1 MGKKRNQ
8 KASRSEKRMQK
19 LYNEAIREV
28 KERNLNL
35 DVLPV
40 TDSED
45 LAHENSEEGKYVSQK
60 TRKKPKEV
68 LEESIKK
75 QEDLRKPRIPLC
87 VPVSRLIPFKLD
99 HERGLEFP
107 RDFCRDPTS
116 FSWIPRSE
124 SSLVYEV
131 YRARMSPS
139 SDFSALERKRSL
151 SCGELFGGRNSS
163 VGDVLKIFP
172 LRAGRVDEGNLP
184 ESHNRSQQLP
194 PIYRQDIWRETM
206 RRASEPSRSIPAKHD
221 SWNMG
226 AMSLMVG
233 RPELYTREKC
243 KSSVSLAERRFRLR
257 AATITL

>member
-40 TDSED
+40 TDNED
-45 LAHENSEEGKYVSQK
+45 LADENSEEGKYVSQK

-68 LEESIKK
+68 LEESLKK

-87 VPVSRLIPFKLD
+87 VPVSRLIPFKQD

-116 FSWIPRSE
+116 LSWIPRSE
-124 SSLVYEV
+124 SSLVDEV
-131 YRARMSPS
+131 YNARMSPS
-139 SDFSALERKRSL
+139 SDFSDLERKRSL
-151 SCGELFGGRNSS
+151 SCEELFAGRNSS
-163 VGDVLKIFP
+163 VGDILQVFP
-172 LRAGRVDEGNLP
+172 LRAGGVDEVNLP

-206 RRASEPSRSIPAKHD
+206 RRASERSRSIPAKHD

-226 AMSLMVG
+226 AMSLMIG
-233 RPELYTREKC
+233 RPELPAREKC

>member
-40 TDSED
+40 TDNED
-45 LAHENSEEGKYVSQK
+45 LADENSEEGKYVSQK

-116 FSWIPRSE
+116 LSWIPRSQ
-124 SSLVYEV
+124 SSLFDEV
-131 YRARMSPS
+131 YNARMSPS
-139 SDFSALERKRSL
+139 SDFSDLERKRSL
-151 SCGELFGGRNSS
+151 SYGELFAARNSS
-163 VGDVLKIFP
+163 VGDILQIFP
-172 LRAGRVDEGNLP
+172 LRAVGVDEVNLP
-184 ESHNRSQQLP
+184 ESHDRSQQLP
-194 PIYRQDIWRETM
+194 PIYRQDVWRETM

-221 SWNMG
+221 SWNMS

>member
-40 TDSED
+40 TDNED
-45 LAHENSEEGKYVSQK
+45 LADENSEEGKYVSQK

-87 VPVSRLIPFKLD
+87 VPVSRLIPFKQD

-116 FSWIPRSE
+116 LSWIPRSE
-124 SSLVYEV
+124 SSLVDEV
-131 YRARMSPS
+131 YNARMSPS
-139 SDFSALERKRSL
+139 SDFSDLERKRSL
-151 SCGELFGGRNSS
+151 SCEEHFAGRDSS
-163 VGDVLKIFP
+163 VGDILQVFP
-172 LRAGRVDEGNLP
+172 LRAGGVDEVNLP
-184 ESHNRSQQLP
+184 ESHNGSQQLP

-206 RRASEPSRSIPAKHD
+206 RRASERSRSIPAKHD

-226 AMSLMVG
+226 AMSLMIG
-233 RPELYTREKC
+233 RPELPAREKC